1 MVVVALC
8 MNTVHVKYYAK
19 ILLMVDI
26 KRRTVFLHSFAS
38 LFLHVG
44 VGQTGNTIDG

>member
-26 KRRTVFLHSFAS
+26 NEGQFSFAS